1 VPGSLVGEEVRTP
14 VDLTHQAALF
24 VLQIGV
30 VLIAAKVGGEIFERW
45 LKQPAVLGELLTGVA
60 IGPYAFGA
68 LDLPGIGHL
77 FGTATASGEIPIPV
91 PLWVF
96 AELGAVVLLFVA
108 GLETDFETF
117 VRFGPTATVVAIG
130 GVILPFIFGDV
141 MTVALGL
148 ASSLASPEA
157 LFVGA
162 ALTATSVGVTA
173 RVLGDIGGLDTP
185 EGITILGAAVFDD
198 VIGILVLAVV
208 LAIAQ
213 SGGVDAAQVGLIG
226 AKALGAYLALTL
238 VLVIAAKRIARA
250 VNAFHSAG
258 SGVALA
264 LGIGLVSGYIAQSV
278 GLAMIVGAFSAGV
291 ALSRSDLRER
301 LGHDMRAIS
310 HIVVPAFFVV
320 VGMLVDLPALGSVLV
335 FGTIITILAIV
346 GKVVGCA
353 LPALALGFRPIGALR
368 VGIGM
373 IPRGEVALIIA
384 GIGLATGAVDQAV
397 FAVVVFMTFA
407 TTVLAPP
414 LLVPIFRSGGR
425 GFGREAEAAVVP
437 LSFDLALPKDL
448 LDQLSRHLLEA
459 LTARGFE
466 VIGSSAEGHF
476 VELRRGSQLLA
487 MVTHIEGPGMR
498 RIHVESEAAV
508 PEWGEVLNAAAASVR
523 QELDRILGGATSSRG
538 PSR

>member
-1 VPGSLVGEEVRTP
+1 
-14 VDLTHQAALF
+14 VDLTQQAALF
-24 VLQIGV
+24 VLQVGV
-30 VLIAAKVGGEIFERW
+30 VLIAAKVGGEIFERF
-45 LKQPAVLGELLTGVA
+45 LRQPAVLGELFMGVA
-60 IGPYAFGA
+60 IGPYALGA
-68 LDLPGIGHL
+68 IDVPGIGHL
-77 FGTATASGEIPIPV
+77 FGTAAAAGGIPIPV

-141 MTVALGL
+141 MTVVLGL
-148 ASSLASPEA
+148 APSLASPAA

-208 LAIAQ
+208 VAIAQ
-213 SGGVDAAQVGLIG
+213 SGGVDVAQVGLIG
-226 AKALGAYLALTL
+226 GKALVAYLALTAI
-238 VLVIAAKRIARA
+238 LVIAATRIARV
-250 VNAFHSAG
+250 VNAFRSAG

-264 LGIGLVSGYIAQSV
+264 RAGGVVSGYIAQSV
-278 GLAMIVGAFSAGV
+278 GLAMIVGAFSAGI
-291 ALSRSDLRER
+291 ALSRSNLRAR

-320 VGMLVDLPALGSVLV
+320 VGMLVDLPALGSVIV
-335 FGTIITILAIV
+335 FGSIITVLAIV
-346 GKVVGCA
+346 GKVIGCA
-353 LPALALGFRPIGALR
+353 LPALLLGFRPIGALR

-397 FAVVVFMTFA
+397 FGVVVFMTFA

-414 LLVPIFRSGGR
+414 LLVPIFRTGGR
-425 GFGREAEAAVVP
+425 GFGAEVNTATAG
-437 LSFDLALPKDL
+437 LSFDLTLPKDL
-448 LDQLSRHLLEA
+448 LDQLSRHLLAA
-459 LTARGFE
+459 LAARGFE

-476 VELRRGSQLLA
+476 VELRRATQLLA
-487 MVTHIEGPGMR
+487 IVTHIEGPGVR
-498 RIHVESEAAV
+498 RIHVESESAV
-508 PEWGEVLNAAAASVR
+508 PDWSEALSAASTAAR
-523 QELDRILGGATSSRG
+523 EELDRVLGVATAPRDGAR
-538 PSR
+538 